1 MCLAKSLPFVKVG
14 CNCGNYVIISV
25 WVIFVTAIIYTLVQL
40 YNRARWLGT
49 LYSESLP
56 TQKEVQGKTLER
68 DPGLQVASIFFI
80 THFHIFQMAGIEF
93 ILLFT
98 FWEEKWI

>member
-1 MCLAKSLPFVKVG
+1 MGGQFSNASWKSLPFVKVG
-14 CNCGNYVIISV
+14 CNCVNYVITSV

-40 YNRARWLGT
+40 YNRDRWLGT

-68 DPGLQVASIFFI
+68 DPEKQDYILYYTFPYFPSGLN
-80 THFHIFQMAGIEF
+80 
-93 ILLFT
+93 
-98 FWEEKWI
+98 